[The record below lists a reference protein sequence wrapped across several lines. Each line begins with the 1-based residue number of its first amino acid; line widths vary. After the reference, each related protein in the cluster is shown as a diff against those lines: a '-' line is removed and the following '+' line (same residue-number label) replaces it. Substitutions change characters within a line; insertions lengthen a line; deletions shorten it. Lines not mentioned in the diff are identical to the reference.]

1 MKSSD
6 LTDVQWERL
15 RPLLPPQKPRTG
27 RPAKDHRTVLNGILW
42 ILRTGSP
49 WRALPEHYGSWQT
62 VSSRFYRWQ
71 RAGVWHRIL
80 SALQRLADAEGR
92 LDWTLHF
99 VDSTVVR
106 AHQHAAGAK
115 VGTRNLRL
123 SAAVAVGTAP
133 RFIFAVSGA
142 ASQWC
147 SG

>member
-1 MKSSD
+1 MDKSKLSD
-6 LTDVQWERL
+6 AQWEKL

-27 RPAKDHRTVLNGILW
+27 RPAHDHRTVLDGILW

-49 WRALPEHYGSWQT
+49 WRSLPEHYGSWKT

-71 RAGVWHRIL
+71 MAGVWERIL
-80 SALQRLADAEGR
+80 SALQQQTDDEGR

-115 VGTRNLRL
+115 GGTRQPKPWG
-123 SAAVAVGTAP
+123 AAGAASRP
-133 RFIFAVSGA
+133 RSTSGPSGA
-142 ASQWC
+142 ASRW
-147 SG
+147 